1 MKTLNSLIIGVLGA
15 LSAIFLLNPGA
26 GIFFEI
32 PDNFPII
39 GNLDEAAA
47 AALLISC
54 LAYFGLD
61 VTQLFKKAQEN
72 NDSKTPKDKEP
83 DKVIDIETVER

>member
-1 MKTLNSLIIGVLGA
+1 MRIIKHIVVFTLGL
-15 LSAIFLLNPGA
+15 LSALYLLNVGA
-26 GIFFEI
+26 GVFELI

-47 AALLISC
+47 ALLLLNC

-61 VTQLFKKAQEN
+61 LRHLFE
-72 NDSKTPKDKEP
+72 SKTQKE
-83 DKVIDIETVER
+83 KVIDV